1 MAMPF
6 ARRSRVLWHWIVLGL
21 APGLPFVLKT
31 AKGRVTDQ
39 DCLRTCV
46 PPRRDLAIL
55 PSHLPRLKRFAEAG
69 NETYNPEVV
78 TFQDSARPLDC
89 FAPLAMTGDPAN
101 SAAATAGSP
110 SPRDRFSRQ
119 ETGPAR
125 ARRR

>member
-69 NETYNPEVV
+69 NETYNPGVV
-78 TFQDSARPLDC
+78 SYAERSRRLDC
-89 FAPLAMTGDPAN
+89 FAPLARTTYALLLAAVGKSRPAP
-101 SAAATAGSP
+101 GL
-110 SPRDRFSRQ
+110 RQ
-119 ETGPAR
+119 GAR
-125 ARRR
+125 KFRRQFGF

>member
-69 NETYNPEVV
+69 NETYNPGVV
-78 TFQDSARPLDC
+78 TFAESSRPLDC
-89 FAPLAMTGDPAN
+89 FAPLAMTPDRATPRPTR
-101 SAAATAGSP
+101 AA
-110 SPRDRFSRQ
+110 SRM
-119 ETGPAR
+119 TR
-125 ARRR
+125 